1 MANKKSKNKSNSND
15 IAVNRSARYNFQVL
29 DDFEAGMVLEGWE
42 VKSLREGRC
51 NIAESYAFLKNGEV
65 FISNM
70 NIQPLISASTH
81 VNAEATRV
89 RKLLLNRKEIN
100 HISGQINIKGLTLVS
115 LKMYWVKGRAKIL
128 LGLAKGKNN
137 IDKRQVE
144 KNRDVN
150 RKLQRGDYQ

>member
-1 MANKKSKNKSNSND
+1 MAGKKITNKSGSSD
-15 IAVNRSARYNFQVL
+15 IALNRSARFNFHVV

-51 NIAESYAFLKNGEV
+51 NIAESYAFVKNGEV

-70 NIQPLISASTH
+70 NIQPLLCASTH
-81 VNAEATRV
+81 IKAEPTRV
-89 RKLLLNRKEIN
+89 RKLLLNRREID
-100 HISGQINIKGLTLVS
+100 HIAGQINIKGLTLVS

-137 IDKRQVE
+137 IDKRRDQKE
-144 KNRDVN
+144 RDVN
-150 RKLQRGDYQ
+150 RSLQRGEY